1 VIAGR
6 RQNSGM
12 LINRASG
19 DAGRFAKKLSFAK
32 KLNGERFAALLTAQQ
47 RRKFIKY
54 VPRR

>member
-1 VIAGR
+1 
-6 RQNSGM
+6 M